1 MPCTQKT
8 IINAGYLYQ
17 GINKKICRKIE
28 FSFDFTCEI
37 RKLRMYGDK
46 KNVWRQDL
54 GNALYWK

>member
-46 KNVWRQDL
+46 KKCMETRP
-54 GNALYWK
+54 G